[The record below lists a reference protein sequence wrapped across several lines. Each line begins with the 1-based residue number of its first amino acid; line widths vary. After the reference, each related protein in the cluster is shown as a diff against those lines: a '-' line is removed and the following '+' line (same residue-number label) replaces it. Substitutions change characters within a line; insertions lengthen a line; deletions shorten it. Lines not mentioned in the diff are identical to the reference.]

1 MYSLSRLML
10 TLAVALLAYCTVL
23 AAILAVLQVP
33 PDKQGL
39 AWAILA
45 VCVIAVI
52 AHGRSAGCS
61 LPAAPQH
68 GRQTTGLRKPGCSP
82 PARA

>member
-52 AHGRSAGCS
+52 APEG
-61 LPAAPQH
+61 
-68 GRQTTGLRKPGCSP
+68 P
-82 PARA
+82 PAVHFRRHRSMGDKRRA